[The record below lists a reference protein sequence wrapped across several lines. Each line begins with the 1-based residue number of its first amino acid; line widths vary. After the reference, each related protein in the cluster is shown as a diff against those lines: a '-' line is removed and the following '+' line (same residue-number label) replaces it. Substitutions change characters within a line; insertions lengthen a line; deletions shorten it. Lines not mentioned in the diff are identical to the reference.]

1 MNEYEEIKIEPEKV
15 TVDEISQE
23 LYHVAGN
30 EKFKLLLGV
39 LKKEEFE
46 NAIIFC
52 NTKYKAVEVAKRLE
66 VNGYKTNVLMGDLP
80 QKKRLE
86 VINRMKAGELD
97 ILVATDVA
105 ARGLHVDDLSVVV
118 NYDLPE
124 DYENYVHR
132 IGRTARA
139 GKSGR
144 AVSLACE
151 KYVFHLEAIES
162 FIKDKIKVMIADETM
177 FGEDASKGMR
187 FKNEYEDDRPGRGRD
202 DSRSSSRGR
211 PGGGRRGGGRPSER
225 GKPQDRS
232 RSDRDSRTRERTP
245 AAASPGRGSGGSRGG
260 NRGGGSKKR
269 PAGDNQQRNRQDNR
283 NRAGGRDRKPVD
295 IKKPGVNAGVEERL
309 AYYKAKYGE
318 DFKPSESM
326 LKQEGRPK
334 ESKKKNGEAGNKG
347 ILGKFFGKK
356 K

>member
-1 MNEYEEIKIEPEKV
+1 MLFSATLNTRVLNLAWDQMNEYEEIKIEPEKV

-232 RSDRDSRTRERTP
+232 RS
-245 AAASPGRGSGGSRGG
+245 GSD
-260 NRGGGSKKR
+260 NRGGGSRKR

-334 ESKKKNGEAGNKG
+334 ESKNKNGEAGNKG